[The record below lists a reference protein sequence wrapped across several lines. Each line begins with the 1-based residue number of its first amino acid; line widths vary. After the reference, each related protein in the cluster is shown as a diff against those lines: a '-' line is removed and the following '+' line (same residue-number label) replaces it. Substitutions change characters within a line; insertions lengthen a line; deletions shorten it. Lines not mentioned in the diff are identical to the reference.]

1 MEISL
6 ELKLLL
12 AAVLFILTL
21 PLVAILLLSQLG
33 INIISDQLAVKDPI
47 SQFVEIKDPLTG
59 KVVKEIKATI
69 VWPTEGVITLEFGQ
83 RSPWE
88 ILHSGID
95 IAGKLDEPVV
105 PIYEGVVV
113 YSGKTIKGYGRHVI
127 IDHGDNVKS
136 IYAHLNKVFVY
147 SGQRVTSSDVIGGQG
162 KSGWTTGVHL
172 HLQINVYGLP
182 VNPRVFLGL
191 DN

>member
-1 MEISL
+1 
-6 ELKLLL
+6 LLL
-12 AAVLFILTL
+12 
-21 PLVAILLLSQLG
+21 LV
-33 INIISDQLAVKDPI
+33 K
-47 SQFVEIKDPLTG
+47 
-59 KVVKEIKATI
+59 
-69 VWPTEGVITLEFGQ
+69 WITLGFGQ
-83 RSPWE
+83 PSPWE

-95 IAGKLDEPVV
+95 IAGKLDQPVV

-113 YSGKTIKGYGRHVI
+113 YGGKTVKGYGRHII

-162 KSGWTTGVHL
+162 KSGWATGVHL
-172 HLQINVYGLP
+172 HLQINVYSLP